1 MEREDDEGG
10 KGEDRLEY
18 GPIYTASM
26 TRRVDREKSIL
37 GTELEEPRFEEGGG
51 KWEGVRMNVE
61 NVSNS
66 SEAEAQ
72 SLAQEA

>member
-1 MEREDDEGG
+1 
-10 KGEDRLEY
+10 
-18 GPIYTASM
+18 M